1 MSADRPAGRRP
12 GGSGEQR
19 GPTSADKADRPGHRQ
34 AIGLARAKFMAGE
47 RIDMQGIATE
57 LGVDRTTLFRWV
69 GNRDQFI
76 VSAIVSITV
85 PTLKAVIASATG
97 TGGAKIA
104 DVAERYARASIEA
117 DYFRKWLETD
127 PERALRLLTSKASPL
142 QQHVVAVFEQL
153 LEDEYADGQVPTPLP
168 LPDLAY
174 LIVRIVES
182 FVFSDLIAGN
192 DPDWTKAGAAVAALL
207 HTP

>member
-1 MSADRPAGRRP
+1 MSPKA
-12 GGSGEQR
+12 S
-19 GPTSADKADRPGHRQ
+19 SAEKADHPGSWK
-34 AIGLARAKFMAGE
+34 AVGLARAKFMAGE
-47 RIDMQGIATE
+47 RIDMQGIAAE

-69 GNRDQFI
+69 GNRDQFV

-85 PTLKAVIASATG
+85 PTLKRIIASAKG
-97 TGGAKIA
+97 AGGKRIA

-117 DYFRKWLETD
+117 DYFRKWLESD

-142 QQHVVAVFEQL
+142 QQHVVTVFEQL
-153 LEDEYADGQVPTPLP
+153 LEEEYADGEGAAPLP

-174 LIVRIVES
+174 LIVRIIES

-192 DPDWTKAGAAVAALL
+192 DPDWTKAGMAVAALL
-207 HTP
+207 RD

>member
-1 MSADRPAGRRP
+1 MAVSPKAPSA
-12 GGSGEQR
+12 E
-19 GPTSADKADRPGHRQ
+19 KADHPGSRR

-47 RIDMQGIATE
+47 RIDMQGVASE

-69 GNRDQFI
+69 GNRDQFV

-85 PTLKAVIASATG
+85 PTLRRIIASARG
-97 TGGAKIA
+97 TGGEKIA

-117 DYFRKWLETD
+117 DYFRRWLESD

-142 QQHVVAVFEQL
+142 QQHVVSVFEQL
-153 LEDEYADGQVPTPLP
+153 LEDEYADGRNTAPLP

-174 LIVRIVES
+174 LIVRIIES

-192 DPDWTKAGAAVAALL
+192 DPDWTKVGRAVGALL
-207 HTP
+207 RD

>member
-1 MSADRPAGRRP
+1 MAVSPKAASAEKAGH
-12 GGSGEQR
+12 SGC
-19 GPTSADKADRPGHRQ
+19 RQ

-47 RIDMQGIATE
+47 RIDMQGIAAE

-69 GNRDQFI
+69 GNRDQFV

-85 PTLKAVIASATG
+85 PTLKRIIASAEG
-97 TGGAKIA
+97 TGGEKIA

-117 DYFRKWLETD
+117 DYFRKWLESD
-127 PERALRLLTSKASPL
+127 PERALRLLTSRASPL

-153 LEDEYADGQVPTPLP
+153 LEDEYADNEDTAPLP

-174 LIVRIVES
+174 LIVRIIES
-182 FVFSDLIAGN
+182 FVFSDLIAGY
-192 DPDWTKAGAAVAALL
+192 DPDWTKVGMAVGALL
-207 HTP
+207 RDW